1 MVAGGV
7 TMADTDVLTEMVL
20 VQSEKTAVVHAPIE
34 QVDIAD
40 WLLNLPDAEYQ
51 RCCPPDH
58 IAAGSTTTDDGR
70 PMSINVE
77 EIGGGLMVQHYVA
90 EVHQPHHCRMV
101 SLSDVQTP
109 LGWTTMQVIWDLS
122 VTALDPATCQYTN
135 VVLSYPTQ
143 AFLDVLTTAGQTF
156 EDTAA
161 DRQAATDDHNRRET
175 AQYAISIERSALTR
189 E

>member
-20 VQSEKTAVVHAPIE
+20 VQSERTAVVHAPIE
-34 QVDIAD
+34 QVDIAE

-101 SLSDVQTP
+101 SLTDAQTP
-109 LGWTTMQVIWDLS
+109 LGWTKIQVIWDLS
-122 VTALDPATCQYTN
+122 VTALDPTTCKYTHVASATPRRPSWTSSDLQAG
-135 VVLSYPTQ
+135 LSRTPPQTVRQPPT
-143 AFLDVLTTAGQTF
+143 TTTGARPQGM
-156 EDTAA
+156 
-161 DRQAATDDHNRRET
+161 
-175 AQYAISIERSALTR
+175 RSASNAAR
-189 E
+189 